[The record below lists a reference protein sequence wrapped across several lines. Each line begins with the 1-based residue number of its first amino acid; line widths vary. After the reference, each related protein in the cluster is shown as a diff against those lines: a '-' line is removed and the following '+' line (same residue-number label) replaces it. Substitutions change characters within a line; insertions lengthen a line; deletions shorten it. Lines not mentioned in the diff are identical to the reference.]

1 MSDAY
6 LNSVVTVVAGDS
18 TTRLS
23 REQTAIASPVE
34 ATAEKKD
41 PYLVDHLEPDDP
53 RNPQSWSRFR
63 KWYLTMAA
71 GLLSL
76 NATFASSAPAGISQ
90 ALMKEFGMSREV
102 AILVMS
108 LFVAGYCVGPLLWG
122 PLSEEFGRRPVFLV
136 GFFVYTMFQIG
147 TALSQ
152 NTATV
157 LVLRFLGGTFA
168 ACPLANAGAV
178 ISDVW
183 DARTRGTALAIF
195 TVAPF
200 VGPALGPTVAGF
212 IFVSGTSWRWLF
224 WVLTMFAA
232 FCLGVIVFTMP
243 ETYMP
248 VLLVQRAKRLRKETG
263 DDRYYAPMEVVKK
276 TVRERTEVIL
286 GRPFKMLIQEPML
299 IAVTVYQSFVY
310 GCLYLLFA
318 AYPIVFSQGHGLNA
332 GILGL
337 MYLPLMVGGIAAVT
351 IYIFTFGRRYNR
363 EVDRCAPNPV
373 PPEFRLEMAL
383 IAAPLY
389 AISFFWF
396 GWTSF
401 PSVSYWAP
409 LMSGLLN
416 GFGISWI
423 FLSLINYVVDTYLR
437 YAASALSVSTV
448 VRSLFGAA
456 FPLFAPQMYEA
467 LNPQWASSLLGFV
480 ALALMPIPFVF
491 IKYGAALR
499 ARSKYAPT
507 RTPVT
512 PPRPK
517 ESDKASA

>member
-1 MSDAY
+1 MADPMNSAITIVPGDASATS
-6 LNSVVTVVAGDS
+6 LN
-18 TTRLS
+18 
-23 REQTAIASPVE
+23 REETATAPVE
-34 ATAEKKD
+34 AVISEKKD
-41 PYLVDHLEPDDP
+41 PYLVDHLELDDP
-53 RNPQSWSRFR
+53 KNPQGWSRAR
-63 KWYLTMAA
+63 KWYMTMAA
-71 GLLSL
+71 GLLVL
-76 NATFASSAPAGISQ
+76 NATFASSAPGGIAQ
-90 ALMKEFGMSREV
+90 ALRDEFNMSREV
-102 AILVMS
+102 ATLVMS

-122 PLSEEFGRRPVFLV
+122 PLSEEYGRRPIFVV
-136 GFFVYTMFQIG
+136 GFFVYMMFQVG
-147 TALSQ
+147 TGLAQ
-152 NTATV
+152 NTATI
-157 LVLRFLGGTFA
+157 LVLRFLGGMFA

-183 DARTRGTALAIF
+183 DAKTRGTALAIF

-212 IFVSGTSWRWLF
+212 IYVSGTSWRWLF
-224 WVLTMFAA
+224 WVLTMFAG
-232 FCLGVIVFTMP
+232 FCLAIIIFTMP

-263 DDRYYAPMEVVKK
+263 DDRYHAPMELVKK
-276 TVRERTEVIL
+276 TIRERTENIL
-286 GRPFKMLIQEPML
+286 GKPFRMLIEEPML
-299 IAVTVYQSFVY
+299 MAVTAYQSFVY

-318 AYPIVFSQGHGLNA
+318 AYPIVFAQGHHMNA

-337 MYLPLMVGGIAAVT
+337 MYLPLMVGGIAAVV
-351 IYIFTFGRRYNR
+351 IYILTFGRRYNR

-423 FLSLINYVVDTYLR
+423 FLSLINYVIDSYLR
-437 YAASALSVSTV
+437 SAASALSISTV
-448 VRSLFGAA
+448 IRSLFGAG
-456 FPLFAPQMYEA
+456 FPLFATQMY
-467 LNPQWASSLLGFV
+467 NSMKPQWASSLLGFV
-480 ALALMPIPFVF
+480 AFALMPIPFVF
-491 IKYGAALR
+491 IKYGPALR

-507 RTPVT
+507 PIT
-512 PPRPK
+512 PPRSK
-517 ESDKASA
+517 ESDNSSA